1 MILDK
6 IKAVRA
12 KNPNANTWQFIT
24 GCIEVQLHGVEHP
37 FWEDLPHTDICKVI
51 CQDTLHG
58 LHKAF
63 KDHTAHWNIEHI
75 GEFEMDN
82 RFRRMPKTPGFR
94 HFHSGISKI
103 SQWSGREA
111 KDIQRYF
118 LAALYG
124 AQSSEAITATR
135 AELDFIYHAQW
146 KTISES
152 DLQRMDEFNA
162 IFHKYKGSFL
172 RTETHGGRDS
182 DHFNIP
188 KLHAR
193 HHYAPN
199 IRWVACPYNYST
211 EISERYHIDIV
222 KRAYKSTNRKNY
234 IEQMLIF
241 LTRQEQVY
249 LQAQLLR
256 WLLNLVWASASSVN
270 WEDDTFDSEKPQRL
284 EDLSELLEV
293 DIDSPIDTS
302 LLWQK
307 IVTAV
312 IQSKVTSNPVETS
325 HAIAKRPHR
334 SARPIS
340 EIAEVFGI
348 QNLETALKMFLL
360 ANEHGR
366 IHHSTIRQYL
376 RTYQLPSSWEKI
388 SVWHR
393 STVTLPLI
401 GFDDGIPEKR
411 TILAR
416 LETKGD
422 KVPRFQTVLVDQKF
436 EDSSPQDG
444 LRG

>member
-12 KNPNANTWQFIT
+12 KNPTANTWQFIT
-24 GCIEVQLHGVEHP
+24 GCIEVQLRGVENP
-37 FWEDLPHTDICKVI
+37 FWEDLPETDICKVI

-63 KDHTAHWNIEHI
+63 KDHTAQWNIDHI

-82 RFRRMPKTPGFR
+82 HFRRMPKTPGFR

-124 AQSSEAITATR
+124 AQTSEAIAATR
-135 AELDFIYHAQW
+135 AELDFTYHAQW
-146 KTISES
+146 KTHSES
-152 DLQRMDEFNA
+152 DLKRMDEFNA
-162 IFHKYKGSFL
+162 IFHKYKGAFL
-172 RTETHGGRDS
+172 KTETHGGRDS

-188 KLHAR
+188 KVHAR
-193 HHYAPN
+193 HHYTPN
-199 IRWVACPYNYST
+199 IRWTASPYNYST
-211 EISERYHIDIV
+211 EISEQYHIDIA
-222 KRAYKSTNRKNY
+222 KKAYKSTNRKNY
-234 IEQMLIF
+234 ISQMLLF
-241 LTRQEQVY
+241 LTRQEQVH
-249 LQAQLLR
+249 LQSQLLR
-256 WLLNLVWASASSVN
+256 WLLNLIWSSASSMN
-270 WEDDTFDSEKPQRL
+270 WEDDTFENQPRI
-284 EDLSELLEV
+284 EDLSEFLEV
-293 DIDSPIDTS
+293 DVDSPIDTS
-302 LLWQK
+302 LLRQK
-307 IVTAV
+307 AVTPI
-312 IQSKVTSNPVETS
+312 IQSKVSSNPVETS

-334 SARPIS
+334 SAKYIN
-340 EIAEVFGI
+340 EIAVAFGI
-348 QNLETALKMFLL
+348 PNLETAVKMFLL
-360 ANEHGR
+360 TNEHGR

-376 RTYQLPSSWEKI
+376 RTYQLPSSWQKI

-393 STVTLPLI
+393 STLTLPLI
-401 GFDDGIPEKR
+401 GFDNGMPEKR

-422 KVPRFQTVLVDQKF
+422 KVPRFQTVLVDQQF